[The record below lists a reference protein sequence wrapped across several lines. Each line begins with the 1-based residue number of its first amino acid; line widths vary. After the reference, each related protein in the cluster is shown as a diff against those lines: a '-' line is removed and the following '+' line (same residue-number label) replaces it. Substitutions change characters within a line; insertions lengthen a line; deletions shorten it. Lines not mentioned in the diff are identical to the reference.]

1 MLHTVSTQYFQL
13 CEHKLRFWKAS
24 HQTDLPTESNDKH
37 WIKCAF
43 THNTHTHLDTKEKQA
58 ETGEQQ
64 THWQKEMNGIYRDSR
79 VYNFPPEGSRIH
91 LCEDQILDRSLTS
104 SWFEESEQRLQGYD
118 STCKWDGGIQERHQG
133 HVSGC
138 SLNHTRTGTVQTAQ
152 LRREKGPSI
161 SAAAHWAQFGISVQ
175 PSHLP
180 AKTKNELCFGLGFMF
195 TTKMS
200 LKQQHLYWYLRL
212 MQYVGTRMFLL
223 DRSKACVNGQCWK
236 TIAHFETLQ
245 TPVW

>member
-13 CEHKLRFWKAS
+13 FEHKLCFWKAS
-24 HQTDLPTESNDKH
+24 HQTNLPTESNDKH

-64 THWQKEMNGIYRDSR
+64 THWQKERNSIYRDSR

-104 SWFEESEQRLQGYD
+104 SWLEESEQRLQGYD

-161 SAAAHWAQFGISVQ
+161 SAAAHWAQFEFQFGQVICLLQ
-175 PSHLP
+175 PKMNCVL
-180 AKTKNELCFGLGFMF
+180 AWDLC
-195 TTKMS
+195 S
-200 LKQQHLYWYLRL
+200 LQKCLWRSSIYTDTWDWYN
-212 MQYVGTRMFLL
+212 M
-223 DRSKACVNGQCWK
+223 
-236 TIAHFETLQ
+236 
-245 TPVW
+245 